1 MMSRT
6 RPSEVTSGL
15 LLLCE
20 IALIMIDSGSQ
31 LLLDARLQ
39 RVRLHELPAG
49 ARPTTA
55 PEAYQCQARLIE
67 RLNAYDGGHCIGYK
81 IACTNAVAQRFLSM
95 PEPFYGRLLSN
106 STFDSPALIDSGDF
120 FMRIIESEFAFQF
133 ALDLPPA
140 AQPLERD
147 QIADAL
153 AGVLPG
159 IEIVDSRFQ
168 SWTTVGAASLIAD
181 NACHGAWVKGAL
193 ITNWRHLDLAA
204 QPVELSLNGRVIE
217 RGSGSAVLG
226 HPLNALQW
234 LVHRLHQQGIGFKAG
249 DYVTTGVTTDIYDAQ
264 PGDHLVADF
273 GPVGAIDLRFAAS

>member
-1 MMSRT
+1 
-6 RPSEVTSGL
+6 
-15 LLLCE
+15 
-20 IALIMIDSGSQ
+20 MIDSGSQ

-39 RVRLHELPAG
+39 RVRLHELPPA
-49 ARPTTA
+49 ARPASA
-55 PEAYQCQARLIE
+55 PEAYQCQGRLIE
-67 RLNAYDGGHCIGYK
+67 RLINHDGGHVIGYK
-81 IACTNAVAQRFLSM
+81 IACTNAIAQRFLNM
-95 PEPFYGRLLSN
+95 PGPFHGRLLSS
-106 STFDSPALIDSGDF
+106 STFDSPAHLPAGGF

-133 ALDLPPA
+133 ARDLPPD
-140 AQPLERD
+140 AQPLGRD

-159 IEIVDSRFQ
+159 IEIVDSRFH
-168 SWTTVGAASLIAD
+168 SWTTIGAPSLIAD

-193 ITNWRHLDLAA
+193 VTNWRHLDLAS
-204 QPVELSLNGRVIE
+204 QGVELSVNGRVRE

-234 LVHRLHQQGIGFKAG
+234 LVHRFHEQGIGLKAG

-273 GPVGAIDLRFAAS
+273 GPVGAVDLRFEMF